1 MIFQTRSNICKFARK
16 SIQIMDMAFAMT
28 YNKRNSEV
36 FGFGVPKNGSRER
49 KKQMNDKYD
58 KYDQYDKKEQTIS
71 FATIGTSKITEKFLE
86 EAQQNENFHLHA
98 VYSRSMKKAEAFA
111 QKYAADRHYDNL
123 DDLAADQEVKAVY
136 IASPNAMHY
145 EQVMKMIEAGK
156 HVLCEKPVASN
167 FQEAEQMFKL
177 ADQHHTVL
185 MEAMRSLHDPDFA
198 CIKNNIHKL
207 GTVRRA
213 TFRFCQYSSRYDDFK
228 AGGRQNIF
236 DPKCSG
242 GALMD
247 LGVYCIEP
255 MVALFGKPQ
264 ALQATSVMLS
274 GDIDGTGTI
283 LADYKDMIAELVY
296 SKITDSD
303 LPSEIQGEQAVMTI
317 KTIANPGE
325 IEIRY
330 YNGQTEKPETEPCD
344 SNLKYEIQAFVDAV
358 NGKKDVTD
366 FRNIS
371 LQSMNIMDRARKICG
386 IRFPADR
393 I

>member
-1 MIFQTRSNICKFARK
+1 
-16 SIQIMDMAFAMT
+16 
-28 YNKRNSEV
+28 
-36 FGFGVPKNGSRER
+36 
-49 KKQMNDKYD
+49 
-58 KYDQYDKKEQTIS
+58 
-71 FATIGTSKITEKFLE
+71 
-86 EAQQNENFHLHA
+86 
-98 VYSRSMKKAEAFA
+98 
-111 QKYAADRHYDNL
+111 
-123 DDLAADQEVKAVY
+123 
-136 IASPNAMHY
+136 
-145 EQVMKMIEAGK
+145 
-156 HVLCEKPVASN
+156 
-167 FQEAEQMFKL
+167 
-177 ADQHHTVL
+177 
-185 MEAMRSLHDPDFA
+185 
-198 CIKNNIHKL
+198 
-207 GTVRRA
+207 
-213 TFRFCQYSSRYDDFK
+213 
-228 AGGRQNIF
+228 
-236 DPKCSG
+236 
-242 GALMD
+242 MD

-274 GDIDGTGTI
+274 GGIDGAGTI